1 MVKKR
6 KGIFVLFL
14 FWNGSKNV
22 SLFSNLHFGPLLKEL
37 SNILQLIANKM
48 WKDSNNYQ
56 LIGKKLF
63 LSMVVQSSKNKV
75 STKVTYNEFLNL
87 VKVVALIRLYTQI
100 QKLELIVDG
109 DGFR

>member
-1 MVKKR
+1 
-6 KGIFVLFL
+6 
-14 FWNGSKNV
+14 
-22 SLFSNLHFGPLLKEL
+22 
-37 SNILQLIANKM
+37 
-48 WKDSNNYQ
+48 
-56 LIGKKLF
+56 
-63 LSMVVQSSKNKV
+63 MVVQSSKNKV